1 MPFGLKCALIA
12 FQKFVNE
19 IFLDM
24 IDSGLVIIYMDDI
37 LIVSATLE
45 EHYNIV
51 LRRIAEK
58 GLELKL
64 RHAGVTNLIHR
75 VHPKKLSSAT

>member
-1 MPFGLKCALIA
+1 MRTNSIPKIRQRDLLRHDR
-12 FQKFVNE
+12 
-19 IFLDM
+19 LRT
-24 IDSGLVIIYMDDI
+24 SHYLHDI
-37 LIVSATLE
+37 LIESATLE